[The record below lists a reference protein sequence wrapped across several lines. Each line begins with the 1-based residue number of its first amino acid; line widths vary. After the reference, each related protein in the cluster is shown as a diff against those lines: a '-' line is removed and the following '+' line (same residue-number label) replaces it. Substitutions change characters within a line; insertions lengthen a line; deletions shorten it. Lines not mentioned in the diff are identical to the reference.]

1 MPYAYAGRLL
11 SLDLTTRHWEVSDIA
26 EGEIRDYLLGSG
38 LAAKI
43 FHEEMDPKRDALD
56 PASPLFI
63 MNGLFT
69 GTKVPAACKVS
80 ICGRSPLTGIWGE
93 SAAGGYW
100 GAELKF
106 AGYDGLIITG
116 RAEEP
121 VYIWIVDDKVVIR
134 PAGHLWGLD
143 TYETSERL
151 RMETDPK
158 AQVACV
164 GPAGE
169 NLVRIA
175 AVILGGRE
183 ARAAGRTGMGALM
196 ASKNLKAIVVRG
208 HGRPRYHDEER
219 LTHSVRKANSSI
231 RAKSIGMSEF
241 GTAGGVIG
249 AEAVG
254 DFPLKNWRE
263 GSWPEGAARISG
275 QAMVESIFVEHYRC
289 FGCPIGCGKKV
300 KIASG
305 PYAGTEGHG
314 PEYETI
320 AGFGGM
326 CLNDDLSSIVAA
338 NDLCNRYG
346 LDTISTSSAIA
357 FAMEAYERGLITQE
371 DTDGLRLIWCNGD
384 ELSRPLIQWLPSR
397 REVSSGEAIVEM
409 VRRIAYREGLGE
421 LLADGVRAA
430 AQRLG
435 GGAADF
441 AVHVKGLEVPYHDPR
456 AFTSMAVNYATAG
469 RGACHLE
476 SLSYWPGYGI
486 GTPGLDLPQPF
497 DPHGSFGKAKIAY
510 DYQNYVGVYN
520 PLGLCKFIIKGGI
533 GPELVAEWVNLA
545 LGWGWDAEEVMGI
558 GERLFNLKRLINLRF
573 GIGRRDD
580 TLPKRLLAE
589 PRPAGRAAG
598 VLPRLSEMLGEY
610 YQLRGWDEDGVPR
623 REKLAELGLL
633 ELI

>member
-1 MPYAYAGRLL
+1 MPYAYAGKLL
-11 SLDLTTRHWEVSDIA
+11 SLDLTTRRWQVSDIA
-26 EGEIRDYLLGSG
+26 EKEVRKYLLGSG
-38 LAAKI
+38 LAARI
-43 FHEEMDPKRDALD
+43 FYPQMDPETDALD

-69 GTKVPAACKVS
+69 GTKLPAACKVS

-93 SAAGGYW
+93 STAGGYW

-106 AGYDGLIITG
+106 AGYDGFIITG

-121 VYIWIVDDKVVIR
+121 VYIWIVDDKVEIR

-151 RMETDPK
+151 KAETDPK
-158 AQVACV
+158 AQVACI

-169 NLVRIA
+169 HLVRMA
-175 AVILGGRE
+175 AVIFGGRE
-183 ARAAGRTGMGALM
+183 GRAAGRTGMGALM
-196 ASKNLKAIVVRG
+196 ASKNLKAIVVRS
-208 HGRPRYHDEER
+208 HGRPRYHDEES
-219 LTHSVRKANSSI
+219 LTRSVREANASI
-231 RAKSIGMSEF
+231 KAKSLGMSEF

-275 QAMVESIFVEHYRC
+275 QAIVESIFVGHYRC
-289 FGCPIGCGKKV
+289 FGCPIGCGKEV
-300 KIASG
+300 RIVFG
-305 PYAGTEGHG
+305 PYAGTDGHG

-326 CLNDDLSSIVAA
+326 CMNDDLSSIVVA

-357 FAMEAYERGLITQE
+357 FAIEACERGLITQD
-371 DTDGLRLIWCNGD
+371 DTGGLRLIWGN
-384 ELSRPLIQWLPSR
+384 
-397 REVSSGEAIVEM
+397 GEAIVEM

-435 GGAADF
+435 GEAADF

-486 GTPGLDLPQPF
+486 ETPGLDLPQPF
-497 DPHGSFGKAKIAY
+497 DPHGSLGKAKMVY
-510 DYQNYVGVYN
+510 DYQNYMGVYN

-545 LGWGWDAEEVMGI
+545 LGWDLDAGEVMRI

-580 TLPKRLLAE
+580 TLPKRLLTE
-589 PRPAGRAAG
+589 PRPAGGAAG
-598 VLPRLSEMLGEY
+598 VLPKLSEMLREY
-610 YQLRGWDEDGVPR
+610 YQLRGWDQNGVPR
-623 REKLAELGLL
+623 RERLAELGLS
-633 ELI
+633 ELLR